1 MIFVRLRKPFIRLM
15 RNSLERAKSKNAF
28 SLIELMLSLVI
39 LIILLTGLLY
49 TYVVCF
55 KLNDSSR
62 SLTLVNSALQAKL
75 ESLRDESFYN
85 LTSLDETTFPLDG
98 FSAGDAEGF
107 IEIFCPAFD
116 SNCDDSMIIRL
127 AACWREGSNR
137 VIGEDVN
144 LDGELDQDE
153 DLDKD
158 GIVDSPA
165 ELVTLISYID

>member
-62 SLTLVNSALQAKL
+62 SLTLVNSALQAQL
-75 ESLRDESFYN
+75 ELIRETPFVN
-85 LTSLDETTFPLDG
+85 LTSTWDGENFDLAG
-98 FSAGDAEGF
+98 FSANDAVGF
-107 IEIFCPAFD
+107 IDIYD
-116 SNCDDSMIIRL
+116 TVYDDDLKYMRL
-127 AACWREGSNR
+127 VACWREGSNR

-153 DLDKD
+153 DLDDD